1 MCICLCVFVK
11 TVYECG
17 VCVVCVCVSVTT
29 LVSVEK
35 PLEVHSWVREYLKQ
49 AVRQVFFLKMKMKIQ
64 ILARNT
70 PSATTPEKKK
80 KKNGG
85 RKMMKCYRKRKDKR
99 SQIRCYL

>member
-1 MCICLCVFVK
+1 MIGEQGIVCICLCVFVK

-80 KKNGG
+80 RGKEDDE
-85 RKMMKCYRKRKDKR
+85 M
-99 SQIRCYL
+99 L

>member
-1 MCICLCVFVK
+1 MNV
-11 TVYECG
+11 
-17 VCVVCVCVSVTT
+17 VCVWCVCVCVSVTT

-80 KKNGG
+80 KK
-85 RKMMKCYRKRKDKR
+85 KKRGKEDDE
-99 SQIRCYL
+99 IL